1 MIICSSYP
9 HPLSFTFYFCRMDLL
24 LPLHLPPY
32 PFKITDHN
40 GQLMMFDPIRRKN
53 IIITPEE
60 WVRQHFVQ
68 YLINQKNYPKT
79 LIKLEGGHK
88 LHGMPKRSDIVVYNK
103 AGEKILLVECK
114 APNVTIDQ
122 KTFDQ
127 VARYNMVHKV
137 NLLAATNGLQH
148 FYCYIDL
155 ENRSYK
161 FIEEIPDYKALII

>member
-1 MIICSSYP
+1 
-9 HPLSFTFYFCRMDLL
+9 MDLL

-32 PFKITDHN
+32 PFKITDHD
-40 GQLMMFDPIRRKN
+40 GQLMMFDMIRRKN

-114 APNVTIDQ
+114 APSVVIDQ

-137 NLLAATNGLQH
+137 SLLAVTNGLQH

-155 ENRSYK
+155 ENRGYK
-161 FIEEIPDYKALII
+161 FIDEIPDYKALSI